1 MFLDIHELER
11 HPVEFTEE
19 FQPGVIDF
27 GEDIHQ
33 RTPAQGQRTRR
44 IGRGAARQ
52 AQSCYR
58 HTPERSSQRGSGIKL
73 RPLPRTGG
81 PECDAG
87 F

>member
-33 RTPAQGQRTRR
+33 RTPLKASGRAELVEEQHGKHKVVIDIRL
-44 IGRGAARQ
+44 RGALSAGLELVAPAASNRW
-52 AQSCYR
+52 
-58 HTPERSSQRGSGIKL
+58 
-73 RPLPRTGG
+73 PRM
-81 PECDAG
+81 
-87 F
+87 